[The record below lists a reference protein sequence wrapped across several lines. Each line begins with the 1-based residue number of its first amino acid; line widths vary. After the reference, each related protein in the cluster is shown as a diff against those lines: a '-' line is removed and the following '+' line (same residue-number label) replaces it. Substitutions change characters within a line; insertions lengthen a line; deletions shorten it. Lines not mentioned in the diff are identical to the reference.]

1 MIGDVALIL
10 KRQYE
15 RAVAI
20 NEFMIRT
27 SEADLITLGFSQGE
41 VTTIKLAF
49 ADLAYQKIQSFDSS
63 QHVKQL
69 YGLG

>member
-1 MIGDVALIL
+1 MIGDVTLIL

-20 NEFMIRT
+20 NEFMLRT
-27 SEADLITLGFSQGE
+27 SDADLITMGFSQGE
-41 VTTIKLAF
+41 VTIIKSAF

-63 QHVKQL
+63 SFVKQL